1 MTRTPQQLP
10 GRAARLSSFRHEYL
24 ACHSSRVARL
34 ARRLGRRLSFGPA
47 ELRLL
52 EVAAALHDVGK
63 MGLPDAVLLKSGP
76 LDREEW
82 ALMRCHP
89 VWGAELIAAA
99 PGLEAVAEIV
109 LTHHERFDGRGY
121 PAGLSGDQTSAASRL
136 VAVCDAF
143 DAMVSDR
150 PHRPARSPEF
160 ALGELRAGAGTQF
173 DPSIVAVF
181 CETVRE
187 AA

>member
-1 MTRTPQQLP
+1 MNPTPAQLP
-10 GRAARLSSFRHEYL
+10 GRAARLSSIRYEYL
-24 ACHSSRVARL
+24 ACHSSRVAQL
-34 ARRLGRRLSFGPA
+34 ARRVGRRLGFGPT
-47 ELRLL
+47 ELGQL
-52 EVAAALHDVGK
+52 ELAAALHDVGK
-63 MGLPDAVLLKSGP
+63 MGLPDAVLLKPGP

-109 LTHHERFDGRGY
+109 LTHHERVDGRGY
-121 PAGLSGDQTSAASRL
+121 PNGLRGDQTSRGSRV

-143 DAMVSDR
+143 DAIVSDR
-150 PHRPARSPEF
+150 PHRPARTRAF
-160 ALGELRAGAGTQF
+160 ALRELRAGAGTQF
-173 DPSIVAVF
+173 DPTVVTVC
-181 CETVRE
+181 CETVLE